1 MGNKFMFQKINKRKA
16 RIDGRLDEYL
26 EEEEDRKNKGLIRQ
40 VFGKIGGG
48 EAANETEGII
58 NASLGGDWTLRDLNG
73 KRFGS
78 EDLAGHY
85 YLLYFGG
92 TLCPD
97 VCPLTLMK
105 MMKAMK
111 LL

>member
-1 MGNKFMFQKINKRKA
+1 M
-16 RIDGRLDEYL
+16 
-26 EEEEDRKNKGLIRQ
+26 
-40 VFGKIGGG
+40 
-48 EAANETEGII
+48 
-58 NASLGGDWTLRDLNG
+58 
-73 KRFGS
+73 
-78 EDLAGHY
+78 AGHY

-111 LL
+111 LLQRSSEGKQYIKPIPVFVSVNPEKDTPAILSKYRDSLFGKGLIVLRGESSTSEELLSILR